1 MTDNMVFFTQ
11 QAFQFL
17 KMDHRSILHLKSI
30 VLIIDRSKASDHL
43 ITIFIAASFI
53 AAAGEKPK
61 CNMKHVL
68 FNMDESIYRLLYY
81 GTSIEYRAV

>member
-1 MTDNMVFFTQ
+1 M
-11 QAFQFL
+11 AAL
-17 KMDHRSILHLKSI
+17 LAKS
-30 VLIIDRSKASDHL
+30 
-43 ITIFIAASFI
+43 SFI